1 MLINDIIKE
10 TTTSGGIS
18 LGAMSGGPMHKRPNP
33 SVFVSKPKSKKTVK
47 EEAEFNPKVHAEF
60 KDTPGNIRSKYIYDW
75 AQKNGID
82 PHDAMIMAGYQ
93 KRFGQNMYDYLPPK
107 EYQ

>member
-1 MLINDIIKE
+1 MLINDIITE
-10 TTTSGGIS
+10 TMTGGIAIVHKP
-18 LGAMSGGPMHKRPNP
+18 LGKMQKRPNP
-33 SVFVSKPKSKKTVK
+33 SVFAKSKKTVQ
-47 EEAEFNPKVHAEF
+47 EEAEFNPEVHAEF

-93 KRFGQNMYDYLPPK
+93 KRFGQNMYDYMPPK